1 MQHHVSS
8 VISPQSRKTVQFL
21 TSKTFLSLF
30 LVSCVAT
37 YSDMVSKSNER
48 WHCLGRRDSDG
59 EHLSVKSVVISIKN
73 SEMEDVHNGL
83 IAGLK
88 HGGVAV
94 KVRTQSASGSLT
106 DSQANTPH
114 PCI

>member
-8 VISPQSRKTVQFL
+8 AISPQSRKTVQFL

-30 LVSCVAT
+30 LVSWVAT

-48 WHCLGRRDSDG
+48 WHCLGRCDSDG
-59 EHLSVKSVVISIKN
+59 EHLSVKPVVISVKN
-73 SEMEDVHNGL
+73 SEVEDVHNWL

-88 HGGVAV
+88 RGGVAV
-94 KVRTQSASGSLT
+94 KVRTQSGSGSLT
-106 DSQANTPH
+106 DN
-114 PCI
+114 